1 MIRRWAA
8 LPAVL
13 FLWAAS
19 ALPASAR
26 SGPDSEDFRPL
37 PRSLAED
44 EGADAGPI
52 FEPLED
58 LEFAGRSAE
67 PEPFRWPG
75 QEPSKQ
81 EEPKKDASEPPEGP
95 RIFPPPHHSVGDF
108 ADTHFSALAWRAF
121 VWEDYLLSPEVL
133 IPVGLALGAVII
145 HPWDKQI
152 QQKWFGV
159 NGGKQTYST
168 VSNDILIG
176 TAIGTGL
183 LLPGEGRNWWD
194 NAWSMGESYGSAAL
208 TVYVLKTTVKRPRPG
223 QTPGTVNGTQS
234 FPSGHSSSAF
244 GSAVLIQRNSGW
256 LAGVP
261 AYGLAAFTA
270 FERVEAGRHWPSDV
284 FAGGAV
290 GAMSS
295 GIFDSLHW
303 GSGEGRGIARVLS
316 HVQVDFFDRLHG
328 VEAGFAFGF

>member
-1 MIRRWAA
+1 MIRRWAP
-8 LPAVL
+8 LPAAL
-13 FLWAAS
+13 IFWSAS
-19 ALPASAR
+19 ALPACAR
-26 SGPDSEDFRPL
+26 SGPDAEDSRAL
-37 PRSLAED
+37 PRSLSED
-44 EGADAGPI
+44 EGADTDLLFDA
-52 FEPLED
+52 LEAR
-58 LEFAGRSAE
+58 EFGSLAAE
-67 PEPFRWPG
+67 PEPFRWPA

-81 EEPKKDASEPPEGP
+81 EEPHKEPTEGP
-95 RIFPPPHHSVGDF
+95 RIFPPPHDSVGDF
-108 ADTHFSALAWRAF
+108 ADTHFSAIAWRAF

-133 IPVGLALGAVII
+133 IPVGLTLGAIII

-152 QQKWFGV
+152 QQKWYGV

-208 TVYVLKTTVKRPRPG
+208 TVYVLKTSVKRPRPG

-328 VEAGFAFGF
+328 AEAGFAFGF